1 MNILF
6 IHQNFP
12 GQFIHLAPAL
22 VQQGHT
28 VVAMTMQKT
37 DAQNWHGVKLVKYTA
52 SRGTTP
58 SVHPWVSDF
67 ETKTI
72 RGEACLKAALKM
84 KASGFTPDV
93 IIAHHGWGESLLVKE
108 VWPQSKLAI
117 YCEFFFHP
125 QGADVGFDP
134 EFPTKNV
141 GDACRIRLKN
151 LNNLLHFEVAD
162 AGVSPT
168 HWQASTF
175 PVPFRTKITVVH
187 DGIDTEAVAPN
198 PMVKLT
204 LNGNLHLTK
213 DDEVITFVNR
223 NLEPYRGYHVFMR
236 ALPKLLKSRPNA
248 RILIVGGDDV
258 SYGARPTLE
267 EHGGTKWKGIFA
279 AEVRPKIT
287 DTDWGR
293 VHFLGNLPYQHFIP
307 LLQLSTV
314 HVYLTYPF
322 VLSWSL
328 LEAMSAGCA
337 IVASDTQPLHEA
349 VLHNET
355 GKLVNFFDHVQLA
368 KEVCDLLDQP
378 QERQRLGANARAFAQ
393 QNYDLKTVCL
403 PKQLAW
409 VQGLNTVQNTSTSP
423 QKNWMQHV

>member
-1 MNILF
+1 
-6 IHQNFP
+6 
-12 GQFIHLAPAL
+12 
-22 VQQGHT
+22 
-28 VVAMTMQKT
+28 
-37 DAQNWHGVKLVKYTA
+37 
-52 SRGTTP
+52 
-58 SVHPWVSDF
+58 
-67 ETKTI
+67 
-72 RGEACLKAALKM
+72 
-84 KASGFTPDV
+84 
-93 IIAHHGWGESLLVKE
+93 
-108 VWPQSKLAI
+108 
-117 YCEFFFHP
+117 
-125 QGADVGFDP
+125 
-134 EFPTKNV
+134 
-141 GDACRIRLKN
+141 
-151 LNNLLHFEVAD
+151 
-162 AGVSPT
+162 
-168 HWQASTF
+168 
-175 PVPFRTKITVVH
+175 
-187 DGIDTEAVAPN
+187 
-198 PMVKLT
+198 
-204 LNGNLHLTK
+204 
-213 DDEVITFVNR
+213 
-223 NLEPYRGYHVFMR
+223 
-236 ALPKLLKSRPNA
+236 
-248 RILIVGGDDV
+248 
-258 SYGARPTLE
+258 
-267 EHGGTKWKGIFA
+267 
-279 AEVRPKIT
+279 
-287 DTDWGR
+287 